1 MSATVPNSPCI
12 SLCSIGPRGW
22 CAGCYRTLEEI
33 AGWMRLEPAARLA
46 VLRACD
52 ARRKVEAPGA
62 DGP

>member
-1 MSATVPNSPCI
+1 
-12 SLCSIGPRGW
+12 
-22 CAGCYRTLEEI
+22 
-33 AGWMRLEPAARLA
+33 MRLEPAARLA